1 MIHIRYNFDKSA
13 LYHHVKHCVIHSMR
27 CQKVTDSNDILGKTD
42 IVTCFLVV
50 VDSRVSRQTKLEIEL
65 FSNNYI
71 TIDAF

>member
-1 MIHIRYNFDKSA
+1 
-13 LYHHVKHCVIHSMR
+13 MR